1 MFSLEILER
10 DYDMTSP
17 EGRTDF
23 MKEAARKLTE
33 FDEEIERNNYIDA
46 VAGTYHVGSEDLKK
60 LVGRM
65 AVQIFWLCITH
76 DTAAKSNNT
85 AVYIHNRKH
94 DPVPEL
100 IVNSVFF
107 IMKNPRHF
115 QSADRSRCII
125 ALAVVPEEMYSHF

>member
-46 VAGTYHVGSEDLKK
+46 VAGTYHVGSEDLRK

-65 AVQIFWLCITH
+65 AVQTGL
-76 DTAAKSNNT
+76 AK
-85 AVYIHNRKH
+85 
-94 DPVPEL
+94 PVER
-100 IVNSVFF
+100 
-107 IMKNPRHF
+107 PR
-115 QSADRSRCII
+115 STRSQN
-125 ALAVVPEEMYSHF
+125 LD

>member
-60 LVGRM
+60 TGR
-65 AVQIFWLCITH
+65 TNG
-76 DTAAKSNNT
+76 S
-85 AVYIHNRKH
+85 
-94 DPVPEL
+94 
-100 IVNSVFF
+100 S
-107 IMKNPRHF
+107 
-115 QSADRSRCII
+115 DRTCKAGGKTEIYKESE
-125 ALAVVPEEMYSHF
+125 PG